1 MSVGYKILKVS
12 RGLKSSVV
20 KRFNNSIKDILNNAN
35 DANDDDEI
43 TSEIIDNKVDGLK
56 KILLKMSMKVDD
68 DFFIGTLYPD
78 VDECS
83 VYRHQYFL
91 KEVVNLLYNLFDN
104 AELFDDPLKDVFGV
118 LNYQKNQIMQIPY
131 MDKIINRA
139 MKRHILPAEASRK
152 RYIKHL
158 ESAWSKLDNLCKA
171 TTGQYW
177 K

>member
-20 KRFNNSIKDILNNAN
+20 NRFNNSIKDILNDAN

-56 KILLKMSMKVDD
+56 KILLKMSMKVED

-83 VYRHQYFL
+83 VYRHQY
-91 KEVVNLLYNLFDN
+91 
-104 AELFDDPLKDVFGV
+104 
-118 LNYQKNQIMQIPY
+118 I
-131 MDKIINRA
+131 
-139 MKRHILPAEASRK
+139 S
-152 RYIKHL
+152 
-158 ESAWSKLDNLCKA
+158 SKK
-171 TTGQYW
+171 W
-177 K
+177 